1 MCQHVYFSCFTVHH
15 WNNNCNPLSELTTQ
29 KFLFMF
35 AYKKNTPQRQQ
46 YTWVKKRQHYPLNET
61 CIHAAY
67 FTLESLC
74 CFSSKNL
81 YRKKNYD
88 LIHLFLQ
95 VNYCHL
101 SFKKKNPLF
110 WENIAIS
117 KSDPYFGVYYKRYWD
132 FSWLRQ

>member
-15 WNNNCNPLSELTTQ
+15 WNNCNPLSELTTQ

-35 AYKKNTPQRQQ
+35 ALKKNTPQRQQ
-46 YTWVKKRQHYPLNET
+46 YTWVKKQQHYPLNET

-81 YRKKNYD
+81 YRKKKLWFNTP
-88 LIHLFLQ
+88 FLTSKL
-95 VNYCHL
+95 L
-101 SFKKKNPLF
+101 SFIIFLK
-110 WENIAIS
+110 IH
-117 KSDPYFGVYYKRYWD
+117 YFGKILPYQKVILILVFIIKD
-132 FSWLRQ
+132 IGIFLD